1 MSKKKIFI
9 FDIDNTI
16 CVTKNSDYN
25 KSVPKNKIIKF
36 MNQLKD
42 NGHIIK
48 IFTSRY
54 MGRNNE
60 NSKLV
65 KKKYTTVIKKQLKN
79 WGVKYNELI
88 LGKPSFD
95 FFIDDKTLNPK
106 KVNITAELKKF
117 IK

>member
-1 MSKKKIFI
+1 M

-16 CVTKNSDYN
+16 CFTKNSDYK
-25 KSVPKNKIIKF
+25 KSIPKNKIINLI
-36 MNQLKD
+36 NQLKK
-42 NGHIIK
+42 NGHTIK

-65 KKKYTTVIKKQLKN
+65 KKKYTAVVRKQLKK
-79 WGVKYNELI
+79 WGVNFNELI

-95 FFIDDKTLNPK
+95 LFIDDKTLNPDK
-106 KVNITAELKKF
+106 ADIATELKKF